1 MNSQVLR
8 IEQSFSVAFADFVR
22 AKEREGR
29 RIVKMQTGDPDF
41 PTHPGILKTAHLAM
55 IGGETKYCD
64 SRGLLTLREGLSEK
78 LLSMNGIRASAAHN
92 ILVTQGA
99 VHGIAI
105 AIRALVNPGDEVI
118 ILEPFWRAYEANVI
132 LSGGI
137 PVIVQADPQR
147 KFQLDADRVLG
158 LITARTKAIII
169 NTPNNPSGA
178 VYKEAELVRLAK
190 GAAERGVYLIS
201 DEVYEALTFGGA
213 RHFSVGAEPGVFDY
227 TVSAFSF
234 SKSHAMTGW
243 RIGYLVANEA
253 VIDQCLKLSQFS
265 ITSLPPFSQLAAL
278 TALRD
283 PEVRA
288 YSGHMRMEYESRRNH
303 IVARIRNTWLEGA
316 MIIPDGTFYTLIDV
330 SRFGVGSLE
339 LAKKIVEVGGVSLTP
354 GIAFGDGMDG
364 YLRMCFAT
372 STDCID
378 TALDALIQLEKNEYE
393 NRNHR
398 RNSPGLR
405 RQP

>member
-1 MNSQVLR
+1 MYTQVTK

-29 RIVKMQTGDPDF
+29 RIIKMQTGDPDF
-41 PTHPGILKTAHLAM
+41 PTHPEIVNTACQAM
-55 IGGETKYCD
+55 AAGEAKYCD
-64 SRGLLTLREGLSEK
+64 SRGLLALREGLSDK
-78 LLSMNGIRASAAHN
+78 LLSSNGIQASAKDN

-132 LSGGI
+132 LAGGT
-137 PVIVQADPQR
+137 PVIVRTDPQ
-147 KFQLDADRVLG
+147 KQFQLDANRVLER
-158 LITARTKAIII
+158 ITSRTKAIII

-178 VYKEAELVRLAK
+178 VYQHTELERLARS
-190 GAAERGVYLIS
+190 AAKRGIYLIS
-201 DEVYEALTFGGA
+201 DEVYEALTFSGKQ
-213 RHFSVGAEPGVFDY
+213 HYSVASDPDVFDF

-243 RIGYLVANEA
+243 RIGYLVANKTL
-253 VIDQCLKLSQFS
+253 IDECLKLSQFS

-278 TALRD
+278 TALTD
-283 PEVRA
+283 QAALA
-288 YSGHMRMEYESRRNH
+288 YSKHMQAEYESRRNH
-303 IVARIRNTWLEGA
+303 IVATVKDTWLKQAMVIPNGA
-316 MIIPDGTFYTLIDV
+316 FYALIDI
-330 SRFGVGSLE
+330 SRFGATSLE
-339 LAKKIVEVGGVSLTP
+339 LAKKVVDIGGVSLTP

-372 STDCID
+372 SIENID
-378 TALDALIQLEKNEYE
+378 VALRVLTQLEKNEY
-393 NRNHR
+393 
-398 RNSPGLR
+398 
-405 RQP
+405 